1 MQQHGEIQPR
11 IDEGID
17 RKTLN
22 TLRKRFMA
30 VNATRLRRV
39 LQALPSRQYN
49 VLQLLPLLQGHLV
62 LPVAATARR
71 WRRAPP
77 LPPRS
82 SRPHPCHSPLHPLL
96 RSSPPS
102 RCCAWWGN

>member
-49 VLQLLPLLQGHLV
+49 VLQLLPLLFDV
-62 LPVAATARR
+62 NY
-71 WRRAPP
+71 
-77 LPPRS
+77 
-82 SRPHPCHSPLHPLL
+82 PLL
-96 RSSPPS
+96 PGLSHVRPLAACTALS
-102 RCCAWWGN
+102 RTAVVCKSLKA